1 MTIFCRLSTLIRIV
15 VAAAF
20 LGILLG
26 CAAGALVLHPDPG
39 GAPAAPAPQTARDT
53 RVQPDEP
60 WKEVG
65 TWRRTRS

>member
-1 MTIFCRLSTLIRIV
+1 MTIVCRLSTLIRIV

-26 CAAGALVLHPDPG
+26 CAGGAVVLHQGTAARPV
-39 GAPAAPAPQTARDT
+39 PAHQTARDT
-53 RVQPDEP
+53 RVQLDEP
-60 WKEVG
+60 GKEVG